1 MINHWNAA
9 DLQSITKGKWHNGL
23 PDGMAR
29 DGIEFDHRL
38 LTEDGF
44 FLALKGERRDGHE
57 FVKELR
63 QSQWALVE
71 QSDDSAKAAQLVVDD
86 VLGALGRL
94 AKQAMTN
101 TRAQKIAVTGS
112 VGKTGTKEALAHC
125 LSAYGKTHYSTGS
138 FNNHLGAPLSMA
150 RAPDEAEFII
160 MEMGMNHAGEIT
172 PLSHLF
178 TADIA
183 IITKIAAS
191 HIGFFNSTD
200 DIAAAKA
207 EIFDGMNRG
216 TAILPYD
223 DDYFDYLA
231 KRARAKGLKIISF
244 GKGDGADI
252 QLIDQQLHSEGQT
265 LKLAYSHGESQIK
278 HIEIKT
284 GLHAAH
290 YASTVMIVAA
300 ILHEL
305 GLDIKDAL
313 AAFETLSEM
322 KGRGN
327 HSQIKLANGH
337 SCLLIDDSYNA
348 GPASMK
354 AALSYVKSLPY
365 QRKALILTDM
375 LELGDISD
383 KAHQDLRPLLQ
394 EIAPDILILAGPYMS
409 ALAPHFEGKCRV
421 YCGEDARAMTEK
433 AGAIIDDCE
442 LLLIKGSHGSG
453 AHHFASY
460 FTDKGHMKPAKGG
473 L

>member
-9 DLQSITKGKWHNGL
+9 DLQAITKGRWHQTL
-23 PDGMAR
+23 PDGAAR
-29 DGIEFDHRL
+29 DAIEFDHRL
-38 LTEDGF
+38 LTDEGL

-57 FVKELR
+57 FVRELK

-71 QSDDSAKAAQLVVDD
+71 QTDEDATAAQLIVDD

-94 AKQAMTN
+94 AAQAMTN
-101 TRAQKIAVTGS
+101 TSARKIAVTGS

-125 LSAYGKTHYSTGS
+125 LSIYGKTHYSTGS

-150 RAPDEAEFII
+150 RATDEAEFII

-172 PLSHLF
+172 PLSQFF

-191 HIGFFNSTD
+191 HIGFFKSTD

-207 EIFDGMNRG
+207 EIFDGMNAG
-216 TAILPYD
+216 TAILPFD
-223 DDYFDYLA
+223 DDYFGYLA
-231 KRARAKGLKIISF
+231 KRAREKGLKILSF

-252 QLIDQQLHSEGQT
+252 QLVDQQLTTDGQT
-265 LKLAYSHGESQIK
+265 VTLRLANGKQIDVK
-278 HIEIKT
+278 A

-290 YASTVMIVAA
+290 YASTMMIVVS
-300 ILHEL
+300 ILQEL
-305 GLDIKDAL
+305 GLDIEQAFP
-313 AAFETLSEM
+313 AFETLTEM

-327 HSQIKLANGH
+327 HKQISLANGA

-354 AALSYVKSLPY
+354 ASLSYAHSLPY
-365 QRKALILTDM
+365 KRKALILTDM
-375 LELGDISD
+375 LELGDMSD
-383 KAHQDLRPLLQ
+383 EAHQNLQPLIRD
-394 EIAPDILILAGPYMS
+394 IAPETLILAGPYMS
-409 ALAPHFEGKCRV
+409 ALAPHFEESCAV
-421 YCGEDARAMTEK
+421 YCGDDAKAMTEE
-433 AGAIIDDCE
+433 AGRMINDCE

-453 AHHFASY
+453 AHLFASY
-460 FTDKGHMKPAKGG
+460 FTDNERGKAAKGG
-473 L
+473 V